1 MSMTRWAAR
10 IESVCPV
17 SAHLPGILS
26 ALEVLEKLNL
36 TAEIRSE
43 IHGIKSYVESFQC
56 ILMASIWVKVLTA
69 IDYRNKVLQARSAT
83 LDFEVGNIQSL
94 IENLKQLRK
103 QWDAILHE
111 CKLVA
116 ENTGIEPMLPE
127 CRQRKRKRFADESLS
142 AQHDPNV
149 SQEDHFRNN
158 VFYVL
163 LDCVIGNMTNRYESI
178 HALESMFGFL
188 WKYLNMNESEVEERQ
203 SSLWLSML
211 VMFLSNLFRR

>member
-1 MSMTRWAAR
+1 MSTTRWSAR
-10 IESVCPV
+10 IESVWPV

-26 ALEVLEKLNL
+26 ALEDLEKLNL

-69 IDYRNKVLQARSAT
+69 INYRNKVLQARSAT
-83 LDFEVGNIQSL
+83 LDVEVGNIQSL
-94 IENLKQLRK
+94 IEDLKQLRK

-127 CRQRKRKRFADESLS
+127 RRQRKRKRFADESLS
-142 AQHDPNV
+142 AQDDPNV

-163 LDCVIGNMTNRYESI
+163 LDCV
-178 HALESMFGFL
+178 
-188 WKYLNMNESEVEERQ
+188 
-203 SSLWLSML
+203 
-211 VMFLSNLFRR
+211 